1 MKKLPIKWLLVL
13 LSALLG
19 LTLIMSNPD
28 FGSKNSEKATE
39 EKIRSLCERVS
50 GAGSVSVAVTLDG
63 ERISGVGI
71 VCDGGENPEVVNRL
85 LSLIS
90 ASCAVPTNKIYVT
103 YSEKDSLPQ
112 S

>member
-39 EKIRSLCERVS
+39 EKIRSLCEREIGRAHV
-50 GAGSVSVAVTLDG
+50 
-63 ERISGVGI
+63 
-71 VCDGGENPEVVNRL
+71 
-85 LSLIS
+85 
-90 ASCAVPTNKIYVT
+90 
-103 YSEKDSLPQ
+103 
-112 S
+112 